1 MRKFWISLVL
11 VLTLSAGVLLTAC
24 GSNGGGGDGDKN
36 PGYTSA
42 QTQFVEFKTQ
52 ALNIVDAFSLVVTQS
67 ASDKEMLAATPVS
80 STADAMDA
88 EGLKRKATIA
98 GLATSVLG
106 HERCEAVENF
116 SASLKTLF
124 KQMFVEPLV
133 FGEVLTFKNNSQN
146 FYNTVGSMASGGENS
161 WFVVKKDGF
170 KTTFFAYAQMPS
182 NGRISYIYFDLFYK
196 NDADFNFLCFS
207 ESSDGRFGYYSGDS
221 DFNFAYINCDPTDG
235 YTYANS
241 VTVFDGL
248 DARNV
253 NGDVEFSNQCAKA
266 VKSALSTDSFKP
278 QISALAQ
285 SSAVVE
291 IKPEDFNAV
300 TTKYQDEFFS
310 GDVNLTSS
318 FLMEGDTLVRIENY
332 TKETLV
338 IPKYVKKISA
348 ELRLP
353 DCVKKLVVSSS
364 LKKMVVWQDAL
375 DGSGSRNFVECP
387 FNEYPFGTPFFSLK
401 NDGGFNPVQITVLG
415 EDGLFRKD
423 DGGNVYLNLKES
435 ANSSAR
441 HNYLYQINNL
451 NFLASKANIAGFDG
465 ESAFV
470 IDGAAV
476 ADYYGGESLYKE
488 YMKGAIPE
496 LSYSFTREEELVF
509 PVPSRVRYNISWQ
522 ENGWYGVG
530 LKSYFGLKSK
540 TTFDSVT
547 ICAIDSSNRNDLQID
562 INISDLETIN
572 SLVFGD
578 NTNAHIRIDGQFVR
592 SQDPQQWLD
601 FGDPDFAQR
610 ITNQAYWPKVK
621 SLDLGNNAT
630 ELTLGNVL
638 IGDAQAGTLNHIAC
652 PDSLTTFAFSDMA
665 IILSD
670 YVIEG
675 KNGGY
680 LPDLTFK
687 QNYSPY
693 DLDDDGFLTRE
704 YFDQNKCPIY
714 IGVEFDKTFNLGT
727 RQIRQIA
734 DNVTIRV
741 KTNAPLRKMEA
752 GVDRVR
758 PTELWF
764 YTINYF
770 NDATVGGKYQYPA
783 RAFLKI
789 EQNKDTLAFTTVEEF
804 KAIWREKLLSEG
816 VTGENEINANI
827 NQRLSEYNPD
837 LFTLDAGV
845 FKVNVTN
852 ATEQFN
858 LWRLVGKRGID
869 FNWQVLYGGDASS
882 FDAVSSWADVTHFME
897 GLELGVGNN
906 LFVLKLLNRVGD
918 TPVEGFEPIKINVYR
933 KGTFKVA
940 YHVSNGLDEDEA
952 IFEDPT
958 FDVEEGSKF
967 TLYNVFAG
975 VNKTHPLYDFGGWFV
990 DKGLT
995 VAAFESASGGGESD
1009 GSETADGNSLVS
1021 VNAKYTADQIKLKVL
1036 KVKNNLLNAAGD
1048 TTDRNFWI
1056 NPSKLGFDENY
1067 SVQTKTITLTQDMV
1081 DENGVFHLYSKWNP
1095 KKFAVS
1101 LGRYVSSY
1109 TNPVGASAFIQR
1121 GCDNFIEYDGA
1132 TVTMPTQEV
1141 TLTGLY
1147 NKTYGTFVPTKST
1160 VTVSVCGENIT
1171 LSYGDFVTND
1181 GNFKESVLKAYTNKV
1196 FAKLCNLAKDLY
1208 NADDINN
1215 IYEWEYNRTL
1225 SFSIT
1230 ENVDYIIYELSLVE
1244 VDNVDILSGGEAFVD
1259 VDEDL
1264 PAVSIVTKNGTKTLV
1279 INVYKYLKDE
1289 NYKNKP
1295 IKFAYENTT
1304 ENGEFI
1310 PADSNL
1316 WLVMPRMKDSI
1327 VSSGLCDAYTSYG
1340 GNIETAVFDQNGK
1353 SVTSSSSSFIPLG
1366 LYMASGDGN
1375 VWYGYPHYQYIPE
1388 GSHTV
1393 AVMPKYRSIK
1403 TNFLKYTNSS
1413 TYGYLGERD
1422 GFIITLGCG
1431 DKITAVTTLTDL
1443 KSSDFSRILI
1453 SQKDLSYL
1461 SSKGEIVTNYGTAL
1475 SLTCFTSI
1483 VSDYT
1488 EETVVHSLKLHV
1500 IEGSDSKSADERMY
1514 YINRADFIDF
1524 LKGHS
1529 NISGS
1534 SGDICA
1540 NEVLAETDTYP
1551 CLTFPRFN
1559 VVFEETQGA

>member
-1 MRKFWISLVL
+1 MKKFWISLML

-36 PGYTSA
+36 PSYTSA

-52 ALNIVDAFSLVVTQS
+52 ALNVVDAFSLVVTQS
-67 ASDKEMLAATPVS
+67 ASDNEMLAATRVS
-80 STADAMDA
+80 DTADAMDA
-88 EGLKRKATIA
+88 EGPKRKATIA

-106 HERCEAVENF
+106 HERCETVENF

-124 KQMFVEPLV
+124 KQTFVEPLV

-146 FYNTVGSMASGGENS
+146 FYNTVGSMTSGGENA

-170 KTTFFAYAQMPS
+170 KTTFFAYTQMPS
-182 NGRISYIYFDLFYK
+182 SGRISYIYFDLFYK
-196 NDADFNFLCFS
+196 SEADFNFLCFS

-221 DFNFAYINCDPTDG
+221 DFNFAYVNFDPTDG

-253 NGDVEFSNQCAKA
+253 NGDVEFSRQCAQS
-266 VKSALSTDSFKP
+266 VKSALNTDSFKP

-291 IKPEDFNAV
+291 INPEDFNAV

-318 FLMEGDTLVRIENY
+318 FLMEGDTLVRVENY
-332 TKETLV
+332 AKETLV
-338 IPKYVKKISA
+338 IPKYVNKISA

-364 LKKMVVWQDAL
+364 LKEMVVWQDAL

-387 FNEYPFGTPFFSLK
+387 FDDFPYGTPFFSL
-401 NDGGFNPVQITVLG
+401 NNGGFNPVQITVLG
-415 EDGLFRKD
+415 EGGLFRKD
-423 DGGNVYLNLKES
+423 DGGNVYLNMKES

-441 HNYLYQINNL
+441 HNYLYQMNNL
-451 NFLASKANIAGFDG
+451 NFLATKANISGFDG

-470 IDGAAV
+470 IDGVMV
-476 ADYYGGESLYKE
+476 ANNFDGESLYKE

-522 ENGWYGVG
+522 ENGWYGVE

-562 INISDLETIN
+562 VNISDLETIN

-578 NTNAHIRIDGQFVR
+578 NTNAHIRIDGQFVS
-592 SQDPQQWLD
+592 SQDPQQWLS
-601 FGDPDFAQR
+601 FGDPEFAR
-610 ITNQAYWPKVK
+610 KIISQANWPKVK
-621 SLDLGNNAT
+621 NLDLGNEAT
-630 ELTLGNVL
+630 QLTLGNVL
-638 IGDAQAGTLNHIAC
+638 IGDAQTGTFNHIAC

-675 KNGGY
+675 KGGEY
-680 LPDLTFK
+680 AKNLTFK
-687 QNYSPY
+687 QNYYPS
-693 DLDDDGFLTRE
+693 DLDSDGYLTRE
-704 YFDQNKCPIY
+704 YFDQNKCPID
-714 IGVEFDKTFNLGT
+714 IGVRYDETFDLGT
-727 RQIRQIA
+727 RQIRQVA
-734 DNVTIRV
+734 DNVTILV
-741 KTNAPLRKMEA
+741 KTNAPLRKMVVEDN
-752 GVDRVR
+752 VDRVR

-789 EQNKDTLAFTTVEEF
+789 EQNQDTLAFTTVDDF
-804 KAIWREKLLSEG
+804 KKLWREKLLSEG
-816 VTGENEINANI
+816 VTDENEINAAI
-827 NQRLSEYNPD
+827 NSRLSEYNPD
-837 LFTLDAGV
+837 LFTLDADV
-845 FKVNVTN
+845 FKVSVTN
-852 ATEQFN
+852 ETEQFN
-858 LWRLVGKRGID
+858 LWRLVAKRGVD
-869 FNWQVLYGGDASS
+869 FNWQVLYGGGASS
-882 FDAVSSWADVTHFME
+882 FDAVSSWKDVTHFME
-897 GLELGVGNN
+897 GLELGAGNN

-918 TPVEGFEPIKINVYR
+918 TPVEGFESIKINVYR
-933 KGTFKVA
+933 NQTFKVV
-940 YHVSNGLDEDEA
+940 YHVSNGLDEDET

-967 TLYNVFAG
+967 TLYNVFAD
-975 VNKTHPLYDFGGWFV
+975 VNNTHPLYDFGGWFV
-990 DKGLT
+990 DKNLS
-995 VAAFESASGGGESD
+995 VAAFGSTSGSG
-1009 GSETADGNSLVS
+1009 ETADGYSLVS
-1021 VNAKYTADQIKLKVL
+1021 ANAKYNADQLSLKVL
-1036 KVKNNLLNAAGD
+1036 KVKNRLLNASGD
-1048 TTDRNFWI
+1048 TTDRDFWI
-1056 NPSKLGFDENY
+1056 NPTKLGFDENY
-1067 SVQTKTITLTQDMV
+1067 SVQTKTITLTKDMV
-1081 DENGVFHLYSKWNP
+1081 DENGEYHLYSKWNP
-1095 KKFAVS
+1095 KKFAVN

-1109 TNPVGASAFIQR
+1109 TNPAGANVFVKK
-1121 GCDNFIEYDGA
+1121 GCNNFIEYNGA

-1147 NKTYGTFVPTKST
+1147 NKTYGTFVPTNST
-1160 VTVSVCGENIT
+1160 VTVSVCGETIT
-1171 LSYGDFVTND
+1171 LNSYSDFVTND
-1181 GNFKESVLKAYTNKV
+1181 GSFKESVLKTYTDMVMNKIG
-1196 FAKLCNLAKDLY
+1196 NLAKALY
-1208 NADDINN
+1208 NAEDINDV
-1215 IYEWEYNRTL
+1215 YEWEYNRSL
-1225 SFSIT
+1225 SFDIT
-1230 ENVDYIIYELSLVE
+1230 ENVDYVIYELSLVA

-1259 VDEDL
+1259 AAEDL
-1264 PAVSIVTKNGTKTLV
+1264 PAVSIVTKNRTKTLV
-1279 INVYKYLKDE
+1279 INVYKYLKDD

-1304 ENGEFI
+1304 TVEGDFI
-1310 PADSNL
+1310 PSYSNL

-1327 VSSGLCDAYTSYG
+1327 VSSGLCVAYTSYG
-1340 GNIETAVFDQNGK
+1340 GNVASAVFDENGK
-1353 SVTSSSSSFIPLG
+1353 SVSSSLSSFISLG
-1366 LYMASGDGN
+1366 LYMQSDDG
-1375 VWYGYPHYQYIPE
+1375 VWYGYPHYQYIPD

-1403 TNFLKYTNSS
+1403 TQFLKYTSS
-1413 TYGYLGERD
+1413 SSFAYLGDRND
-1422 GFIITLGCG
+1422 GFTITLGCG
-1431 DKITAVTTLTDL
+1431 DKITAATTLTEL
-1443 KSSDFSRILI
+1443 TSSDFSRILI

-1461 SSKGEIVTNYGTAL
+1461 SSKGEIVTNYGKARR
-1475 SLTCFTSI
+1475 LTCFTSR
-1483 VSDYT
+1483 VDNYT
-1488 EETVVHSLKLHV
+1488 EGTELHELELKVV
-1500 IEGSDSKSADERMY
+1500 EGSDAVSADERMY
-1514 YINRADFIDF
+1514 YIERADFIDF

-1529 NISGS
+1529 TIGGE
-1534 SGDICA
+1534 SGDVCA
-1540 NEVLAETDTYP
+1540 NETLTETDTYP
-1551 CLTFPRFN
+1551 YLKISWFN
-1559 VVFEETQGA
+1559 VIFEETQGE